1 MSKVHWL
8 PRTKLGKI
16 SIWLAICGIALFY
29 FQYWLGMLFPSPD
42 QPIGIDLLIRILPG
56 FTAIFAIITG
66 GVTSIISIIKRKD
79 RAIFLFISA
88 LMGFLGLLVLLGE
101 FLIPH

>member
-1 MSKVHWL
+1 MRNSTLLFSILAWHAL
-8 PRTKLGKI
+8 SQPR
-16 SIWLAICGIALFY
+16 SA
-29 FQYWLGMLFPSPD
+29 
-42 QPIGIDLLIRILPG
+42 IGIDLLIRILPS